1 MEEDWFAAPVA
12 TLAAPLLD
20 RFAKELHAVDGL
32 AAPERAVVRE
42 AATRSVLALLQV
54 KLNRVFL
61 LELQAAS
68 LEGRLGD
75 GEPPERWQQF
85 LTLARTPDYLAELAG
100 RYPVLHERTDAV
112 AARHLDAV
120 LELAARLASDRPALA
135 ALLDGREPGPLQGLS
150 LGAGDPHRGGHA
162 VALLDFAHGRVV
174 YKPRPTEVDAALA
187 AFLEEVGT
195 ADGAGPA
202 LRVPRTLVRAG
213 YGWAGFVT
221 HRYCRDSAELAL
233 FYRALGRWLAVMR
246 LLGGTDLHAENLIA
260 CGPEPVV
267 VDAETLFTPDPPT
280 PPSGRGEAVDLA
292 YRLIRGTVLRT
303 GILPLRAD
311 GYTLA
316 GVDISAAGSLP
327 GQNPRIRVPVIAD
340 AGTDAA
346 RLAVDVVDLPRTGNH
361 PSPDPVL
368 IHHWDQ
374 VVAGFRDQTAHLAAL
389 DAAGALAPALD
400 HFHGTVVRLLRRPT
414 QAYVEIARMLWHP
427 ASLHDPAAALERGR
441 DIMRRN
447 AAALPGA
454 PDDPATVDAEIADLL
469 LGDIPVFTFTVD
481 RTRLDATLADWH
493 SADLWR
499 EEDVIRSALVGAY
512 LNERQLPA
520 RVQVPTRKPHGA
532 RLDARRRRIAADAVE
547 RLLRHAVTGV
557 DGTTTWISPV
567 LMRAG
572 WAIRPLTADLYSGQG
587 GVVLALAQYRAEARA
602 GRADEVPGLEPA
614 LRGALRVLAATEER
628 VPTAELGGFLG
639 LAGQA
644 WTWAALHGL
653 ADDPVVRAAD
663 PLERARARA
672 ALITAEALAADQEL
686 DVLTGTAGVI
696 VPLLGLTELT
706 GEDQW
711 LAAAAAAG
719 AQLERTVRHDERGAR
734 WSTPLTPEG
743 IGGFAH
749 GSTGIG
755 WALSRLAASPA
766 GSAADRARW
775 CALAGQAFAFES
787 SLFDDTAGA
796 WQDARVGSQ
805 TDFPTAWCH
814 GSTGIG
820 LAAADLYRRGGDAHQ
835 LETARRS
842 LPATMREGFGWSHT
856 LCHGDLGLREL
867 LATLAELLP
876 DYAGPDLVWADA
888 ELLSGIEER
897 GPVGG
902 IAKEAFAPGLMPG
915 LAGVVTALLRMHPD
929 HRVVSPLLQDLTVP
943 TR

>member
-12 TLAAPLLD
+12 ALAAPLLD
-20 RFAKELHAVDGL
+20 RFAMELDAVAGHD
-32 AAPERAVVRE
+32 APELAVVRE
-42 AATRSVLALLQV
+42 AAERSVLALLQV

-68 LEGRLGD
+68 MEGRLGAGD
-75 GEPPERWQQF
+75 PRERWQAY
-85 LTLARTPDYLAELAG
+85 LELARTPAYLAELAG

-120 LELAARLASDRPALA
+120 LDLAGRLTADRPALA
-135 ALLDGREPGPLQGLS
+135 DLLESRDPGALRGLS

-162 VALLDFAHGRVV
+162 VALLDFAHGRIV

-187 AFLEEVGT
+187 GFLRECGPHE
-195 ADGAGPA
+195 AGPA
-202 LRVPRTLVRAG
+202 LRVPRTLVRDG
-213 YGWAGFVT
+213 YGWAAFVA
-221 HRYCRDSAELAL
+221 HRYCQGDAELAS
-233 FYRALGRWLAVMR
+233 FYRSLGGWLAVMR

-280 PPSGRGEAVDLA
+280 DPSGRGEAVDLA

-368 IHHWDQ
+368 IRHWDQ
-374 VVAGFRDQTAHLAAL
+374 VVTGFRDFTAHLAAL
-389 DAAGALAPALD
+389 DAAGRLVPALD
-400 HFHGTVVRLLRRPT
+400 RFHGTVVRLLRRPT
-414 QAYVEIARMLWHP
+414 QAYVEIGRMLWHP

-454 PDDPATVDAEIADLL
+454 PGDLATVDAEIADLL
-469 LGDIPVFTFTVD
+469 LGDIPVFTFAVD
-481 RTRLDATLADWH
+481 RGRLDATLADWRA
-493 SADLWR
+493 ADLWR

-520 RVQVPTRKPHGA
+520 RVQVPARRPHAG
-532 RLDARRRRIAADAVE
+532 RLDARRRRIAAEAV
-547 RLLRHAVTGV
+547 RTLLRHAVAGP

-587 GVVLALAQYRAEARA
+587 GVVLALAQYRAETLA
-602 GRADEVPGLEPA
+602 GRADEVSELEPA
-614 LRGALRVLAATEER
+614 LRGALRVLAATEDR
-628 VPTAELGGFLG
+628 VPTTELGGFLG

-653 ADDPVVRAAD
+653 ADDPLVRAAA
-663 PLERARARA
+663 PLDRARARA
-672 ALITAEALAADQEL
+672 ALITPEAIAADQEL
-686 DVLTGTAGVI
+686 DVLSGTAGAI
-696 VPLLGLTELT
+696 VPLLGLAELT
-706 GEDQW
+706 GEEQW
-711 LAAAAAAG
+711 LVTAAAAG
-719 AQLERTVRHDERGAR
+719 RHLERTTHLDGRGAR
-734 WSTPLTPEG
+734 WSTLLTPEG

-749 GSTGIG
+749 GSTGFG
-755 WALSRLAASPA
+755 WALSRLATSRA

-775 CALAGQAFAFES
+775 RALAGQALAFETW
-787 SLFDDTAGA
+787 LFDAEAGA
-796 WQDARVGSQ
+796 WRDARIGSQ

-820 LAAADLYRRGGDAHQ
+820 LAAADLLRRDGGPEHR
-835 LETARRS
+835 ETARRS
-842 LPATMREGFGWSHT
+842 LPATLREGFGWSHT

-867 LATLAELLP
+867 LGTLAHVLP
-876 DYAGPDLVWADA
+876 DHDGPDPAWADA

-915 LAGVVTALLRMHPD
+915 LAGVVNALLRMNPE
-929 HRVVSPLLQDLTVP
+929 HRVVSPLLQDLTLP
-943 TR
+943 QR